1 MEAIFDLTI
10 ENKYN
15 STDENLTALANN
27 PKTSFKINRANSKNG
42 NIKRKKQCSC

>member
-1 MEAIFDLTI
+1 MEVIFELTI

-27 PKTSFKINRANSKNG
+27 PKTSFKISRVNSKKK
-42 NIKRKKQCSC
+42 NIKRKK